1 MSAQSES
8 QELLQPIAADH
19 PCGENLEDTPLL
31 ASFDA
36 FRLFGQPTPLDP
48 APEWGDIR
56 ARALEALS
64 KSKDLRL
71 LAHLGAALLRTD
83 GLMAFSR
90 TLRVA
95 AQWLETY
102 WAASYPLVDEDAI
115 LRRNALNC
123 FADPM
128 AVIDGLRRLPLVVSR
143 QHGAFSIR
151 DLDIASGQMQPVDGE
166 ARPEERRID
175 AAFAEMPL
183 EQLQELQQSVADAID
198 AVKRIEARMSVEGGP
213 EAVPGFDP
221 LATQLVKI
229 DRVLR
234 ARVAAR
240 TGSAAGLDAGD
251 AGAVGGDGQA
261 VAVGAIKSRQDAIR
275 ALDAVAEFF
284 RHNEPS
290 SPIPL
295 LIDRAKRLV
304 SKSFLEVLADVAP
317 DALAQARSAG
327 GLSQD
332 MSE

>member
-1 MSAQSES
+1 MSAQLES
-8 QELLQPIAADH
+8 QELLQPLTADQ

-36 FRLFGQPTPLDP
+36 FRLFGQPTPIDP
-48 APEWGDIR
+48 PPEWDLIR
-56 ARALEALS
+56 ARATEALS

-71 LAHLGAALLRTD
+71 LAHLGAARLRTD
-83 GLMAFSR
+83 GLVAFSR
-90 TLRVA
+90 TLCVA
-95 AQWLETY
+95 ADWLETY

-151 DLDIASGQMQPVDGE
+151 DMDIASGQMQPVDDE
-166 ARPEERRID
+166 ARPDERRID

-183 EQLQELQQSVADAID
+183 EQLQELQQSVGEAIE
-198 AVKRIEARMSVEGGP
+198 AVRRIEATMSAEGGP

-221 LATQLVKI
+221 LAVQLVKI

-240 TGSAAGLDAGD
+240 TG
-251 AGAVGGDGQA
+251 GAVGLDDAAAIGGNGQP
-261 VAVGAIKSRQDAIR
+261 VAVGAITSRQDAIR
-275 ALDAVAEFF
+275 ALEAVAEFF

-317 DALAQARSAG
+317 DALAQARSVG